1 MQIGIPIRSPQTLSW
16 IYATLM
22 CCGCNSA
29 SRVSVAV
36 PGTVLNLAVPARTN
50 SSMTVTWDAPSVG
63 GETGYYNVTIKGTG
77 TFKTESF
84 DRKTTRAEFKDL
96 TAGTAYTVSVVT
108 VIGDLQS
115 TVVERTFYTG
125 KYDCLVVGRFDFCN
139 LLATD
144 DLIRW

>member
-1 MQIGIPIRSPQTLSW
+1 
-16 IYATLM
+16 
-22 CCGCNSA
+22 
-29 SRVSVAV
+29 VSVAV
-36 PGTVLNLAVPARTN
+36 PGTVVNLVVPARTN

-115 TVVERTFYTG
+115 TVVERTFYSG

-139 LLATD
+139 LLSTD